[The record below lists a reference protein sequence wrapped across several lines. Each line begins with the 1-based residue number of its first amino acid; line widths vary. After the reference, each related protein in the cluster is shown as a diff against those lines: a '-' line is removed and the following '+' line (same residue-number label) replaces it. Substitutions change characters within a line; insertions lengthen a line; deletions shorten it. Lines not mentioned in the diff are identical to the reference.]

1 MSPSE
6 SILPWKSSNSD
17 ENRNG
22 YVLLRT
28 SSATIAASPVTKGS
42 NSNKATRC
50 CLHLLKGVNV
60 RRCVAGLVLITV
72 VTILYYTHYVVSAP
86 FVR

>member
-28 SSATIAASPVTKGS
+28 SPAIAATPIIKGS

>member
-1 MSPSE
+1 MTHSE

-28 SSATIAASPVTKGS
+28 SPAVSSTPIIKG
-42 NSNKATRC
+42 NHSNKATRC
-50 CLHLLKGVNV
+50 CLNLLKGVNV

>member
-1 MSPSE
+1 MTPSE
-6 SILPWKSSNSD
+6 WKSSNSD
-17 ENRNG
+17 EKRNG

-28 SSATIAASPVTKGS
+28 SPAITTPIIKGS
-42 NSNKATRC
+42 TSNKATRC
-50 CLHLLKGVNV
+50 CLNLLKGVNV